1 MAIYAIYMISPHQY
15 VPESTG
21 QRASHID
28 RAEWIRYN
36 LGSKTLA
43 WLIVTGQ
50 DELLFGVWLHI
61 VDQEATVV
69 ALQCKPLCWEY
80 LFGCL
85 CPSHMLKR
93 FPKRCILF
101 LVEDTLATKSSFDAK
116 NNISKAVLTGAEK
129 NIVTPRSRIQSMSCS
144 IVQQV

>member
-1 MAIYAIYMISPHQY
+1 MGI
-15 VPESTG
+15 
-21 QRASHID
+21 
-28 RAEWIRYN
+28 
-36 LGSKTLA
+36 KTLA

-50 DELLFGVWLHI
+50 DELLFGVWLHV

-69 ALQCKPLCWEY
+69 ALQYKPLCWEH
-80 LFGCL
+80 LFGRL

-101 LVEDTLATKSSFDAK
+101 LIEDTLAMKSSFDAK
-116 NNISKAVLTGAEK
+116 NDISKAVLTGAEK
-129 NIVTPRSRIQSMSCS
+129 NIVTTRSRIQSMSCS